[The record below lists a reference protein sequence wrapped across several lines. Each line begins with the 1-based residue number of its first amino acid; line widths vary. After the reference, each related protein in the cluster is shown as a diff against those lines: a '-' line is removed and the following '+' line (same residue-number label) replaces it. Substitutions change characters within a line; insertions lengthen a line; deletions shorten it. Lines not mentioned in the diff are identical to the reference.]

1 MPLRFSFK
9 QAPLTIKNARHAN
22 AQAIG
27 EELTEITAANHGRLT
42 PEATLE
48 SARRRRSALHQHI
61 EWDVAIAARKYQLDQ
76 CREIIRTWIKNGV
89 LYEAEYDDPVE
100 RKRRKGY
107 RLDTSKRPT

>member
-1 MPLRFSFK
+1 VVQKHCAGR
-9 QAPLTIKNARHAN
+9 
-22 AQAIG
+22 
-27 EELTEITAANHGRLT
+27 TEG
-42 PEATLE
+42 
-48 SARRRRSALHQHI
+48 
-61 EWDVAIAARKYQLDQ
+61 Q

>member
-76 CREIIRTWIKNGV
+76 CREIIRIV
-89 LYEAEYDDPVE
+89 RVVDDDTDEQP
-100 RKRRKGY
+100 RRAFLSLSDRDGTAY
-107 RLDTSKRPT
+107 R